1 VKSGGPFIVAI
12 DGPAGAGK
20 STASKVLARRL
31 GFTLV
36 DTGAIYRGAALVAL
50 EHGIEKTENHRL
62 RELLERMRLEFQ
74 PLGDENRVFL
84 DGRDVSDRI
93 RTPEVSMAASRI
105 SADPSVRQA
114 LLPLQRRLALQA
126 ERGSVLEGRDIGT
139 VVFPDADVKFF
150 LDAAPEIR
158 ARRRRE
164 ELLKKGIARSPE
176 EVLAEQA
183 KGTAMIRRGSWPRS
197 APRQTRWWWIPRSYR
212 FPKSLRG
219 WRKSSA
225 IGGRRRVVPDAAG
238 WGNCPRTPQLLLGG

>member
-1 VKSGGPFIVAI
+1 MKSGGPFIVAI

-50 EHGIEKTENHRL
+50 EHGIETGENNRL
-62 RELLERMRLEFQ
+62 CELLERMRLEFQ
-74 PLGDENRVFL
+74 PLGDDNRVFL

-164 ELLKKGIARSPE
+164 ELLKKGIARSFE

-183 KGTAMIRRGSWPRS
+183 KRDRDDSTRQV
-197 APRQTRWWWIPRSYR
+197 AP
-212 FPKSLRG
+212 LRP
-219 WRKSSA
+219 A
-225 IGGRRRVVPDAAG
+225 TDARVVDSSKLSIPEVVAQMEKVIRDRWAE
-238 WGNCPRTPQLLLGG
+238 QGGA

>member
-1 VKSGGPFIVAI
+1 MKRGGPFIVAI

-20 STASKVLARRL
+20 STAAKVLARRL

-36 DTGAIYRGAALVAL
+36 DTGAIYRCAALAAL
-50 EHGIEKTENHRL
+50 EHGLESGDKGGL
-62 RELLERMRLEFQ
+62 RALLEGMRLEFR
-74 PLGDENRVFL
+74 PIAEENRVFL
-84 DGRDVSDRI
+84 EGRDVSDRI

-105 SADPSVRQA
+105 SADPSVREA

-150 LDAAPEIR
+150 LHASPEIR

-164 ELLKKGIARSPE
+164 ELLHKGIARSLE

-183 KGTAMIRRGSWPRS
+183 KRDRDDSTRLV
-197 APRQTRWWWIPRSYR
+197 AP
-212 FPKSLRG
+212 LRP
-219 WRKSSA
+219 A
-225 IGGRRRVVPDAAG
+225 ADA
-238 WGNCPRTPQLLLGG
+238 LLLDSSLLPVSEVAARMEEIIRDRWAQKGRP

>member
-1 VKSGGPFIVAI
+1 MDSGRPFIVAI

-20 STASKVLARRL
+20 STASKVLAQRL

-36 DTGAIYRGAALVAL
+36 DTGAIYRSAALVAL
-50 EHGIEKTENHRL
+50 EHGIEGGENGRL

-74 PLGDENRVFL
+74 PLADENRVFL
-84 DGRDVSDRI
+84 DGRDVSERI

-126 ERGSVLEGRDIGT
+126 ERGSVLEGRDVGT

-183 KGTAMIRRGSWPRS
+183 RRDRDDSTRQVAPLRAATDALVVDSSKLSISEVVARMEKIIRDRWAEKG
-197 APRQTRWWWIPRSYR
+197 
-212 FPKSLRG
+212 
-219 WRKSSA
+219 
-225 IGGRRRVVPDAAG
+225 DA
-238 WGNCPRTPQLLLGG
+238 

>member
-1 VKSGGPFIVAI
+1 MKSGGPFIVAI

-50 EHGIEKTENHRL
+50 EHGIETGENNRL
-62 RELLERMRLEFQ
+62 CELLERMRLEFQ
-74 PLGDENRVFL
+74 PLGDDNRVFL

-164 ELLKKGIARSPE
+164 ELLQKGIARPLE

-183 KGTAMIRRGSWPRS
+183 KRDRDDSTRQVAPLRAATDALVVDSSKLSISEVVARMEKIIRD
-197 APRQTRWWWIPRSYR
+197 RWAE
-212 FPKSLRG
+212 K
-219 WRKSSA
+219 
-225 IGGRRRVVPDAAG
+225 GGA
-238 WGNCPRTPQLLLGG
+238 

>member
-1 VKSGGPFIVAI
+1 MKSGRPFIAAI

-20 STASKVLARRL
+20 STVAKVLARRL

-36 DTGAIYRGAALVAL
+36 DTGAIYRSAALAAL
-50 EHGIEKTENHRL
+50 EHGIESGADNRL
-62 RELLERMRLEFQ
+62 REVLEQMRLEFQ
-74 PLGDENRVFL
+74 PLADENRVFL

-126 ERGSVLEGRDIGT
+126 EPGCVLEGRDIGT

-150 LDAAPEIR
+150 LDASPEIR

-164 ELLKKGIARSPE
+164 ELLHKGIARSLE

-183 KGTAMIRRGSWPRS
+183 KRDRDDSTRQVAPLRPATDALVVDSSLLSVSEVVARMEKIIRE
-197 APRQTRWWWIPRSYR
+197 RW
-212 FPKSLRG
+212 
-219 WRKSSA
+219 
-225 IGGRRRVVPDAAG
+225 AG
-238 WGNCPRTPQLLLGG
+238 KARP

>member
-50 EHGIEKTENHRL
+50 EHGIETGENNRL
-62 RELLERMRLEFQ
+62 CELLERMRLEFQ
-74 PLGDENRVFL
+74 PLGDDNRVFL

-150 LDAAPEIR
+150 LVAAPEIR

-164 ELLKKGIARSPE
+164 
-176 EVLAEQA
+176 
-183 KGTAMIRRGSWPRS
+183 
-197 APRQTRWWWIPRSYR
+197 
-212 FPKSLRG
+212 
-219 WRKSSA
+219 
-225 IGGRRRVVPDAAG
+225 
-238 WGNCPRTPQLLLGG
+238 

>member
-1 VKSGGPFIVAI
+1 MKSGRPFIVAI

-36 DTGAIYRGAALVAL
+36 DTGAIYRSAALVAL
-50 EHGIEKTENHRL
+50 EHGIEGGENYRL

-74 PLGDENRVFL
+74 PLADENRVFL
-84 DGRDVSDRI
+84 DGRDVSERI

-126 ERGSVLEGRDIGT
+126 ERGSVLEGRDVGT

-158 ARRRRE
+158 AGRRRE
-164 ELLKKGIARSPE
+164 ELLRKGIARSPE

-183 KGTAMIRRGSWPRS
+183 KRDRDDSTRQVAPLRAATDALVVDSSKLSISEVVARMEKIIRD
-197 APRQTRWWWIPRSYR
+197 RW
-212 FPKSLRG
+212 
-219 WRKSSA
+219 A
-225 IGGRRRVVPDAAG
+225 ETGGA
-238 WGNCPRTPQLLLGG
+238 

>member
-1 VKSGGPFIVAI
+1 MKSGGPFIVAI

-50 EHGIEKTENHRL
+50 EHGIETGENNRL

-150 LDAAPEIR
+150 LVAAPEIR

-164 ELLKKGIARSPE
+164 ELLQKGIARPLE

-183 KGTAMIRRGSWPRS
+183 KRDRDDSTRQVAPLRAATDAMVVDSSKLSISEVVARMEKIIRD
-197 APRQTRWWWIPRSYR
+197 RWAE
-212 FPKSLRG
+212 K
-219 WRKSSA
+219 
-225 IGGRRRVVPDAAG
+225 GGA
-238 WGNCPRTPQLLLGG
+238 

>member
-20 STASKVLARRL
+20 STVSKVLARRL
-31 GFTLV
+31 GFSLV

-50 EHGIEKTENHRL
+50 EHGIETGENNRL

-74 PLGDENRVFL
+74 PLADENRVFL

-126 ERGSVLEGRDIGT
+126 KRGSVLEGRYSGT

-150 LDAAPEIR
+150 LDAAPEVR
-158 ARRRRE
+158 AKRRRE
-164 ELLKKGIARSPE
+164 ELLKKGIARPLE

-183 KGTAMIRRGSWPRS
+183 KRDRDDSTRQVAPLRAATDSLMVDSSKLSISEVVARMEKIIRDRWAEKGGT
-197 APRQTRWWWIPRSYR
+197 
-212 FPKSLRG
+212 
-219 WRKSSA
+219 
-225 IGGRRRVVPDAAG
+225 
-238 WGNCPRTPQLLLGG
+238 